1 MSNPR
6 TLEEAL
12 KELMADDGKVT
23 KFEAREL
30 REMILADGK
39 ISDDERKLLHKAMDE
54 NKLDQDAYKL
64 LGQMLLR
71 ADSDRKK
78 SLFGW

>member
-1 MSNPR
+1 
-6 TLEEAL
+6 
-12 KELMADDGKVT
+12 MADDGKVT